1 MLVVHAGGNP
11 RWVGNRVPTHGSSR
25 WLMATG
31 HQAQASLE
39 VQVDAAS
46 PFMSEPL
53 LDSVTH
59 TTVIGLG
66 RCKKREGVSVQG
78 LRWGAAILGSATWIN
93 RRLWVFMHLQMKD

>member
-1 MLVVHAGGNP
+1 
-11 RWVGNRVPTHGSSR
+11 
-25 WLMATG
+25 MATG

-66 RCKKREGVSVQG
+66 RCKKREGVSVP
-78 LRWGAAILGSATWIN
+78 GAAVGCSHPGQCNLDQPSSLGVYALASEG
-93 RRLWVFMHLQMKD
+93 LK